1 MKFEELKNSLKQGVA
16 HGYLLFG
23 VDSFLLMSAYSLICK
38 YSGLQMEDL
47 NKIEFKEGVLD
58 CVDIVRALNTM
69 PVFCDKK
76 IVYLDVRMSKQS
88 EIKNIKSLEEYLQNP
103 NNNSVLII
111 NIGDNELKL
120 PKDNLLEVDCNRLGY
135 NIVSLKIKQLCE
147 KKGCSVDPDA
157 IKLLYD
163 YTLGDLARITTEVD
177 KLCGYVGEKLNI
189 KKIDI
194 ESMVAPSLEYQ
205 VFELTEAL
213 SKKNSEKVYAI
224 LDDMKSKKDE
234 YRMLPAIIFAH
245 FRRLFMVSL
254 NPDTSRLELS
264 KMLGIKEY
272 AVKMTQSQV
281 GLFTKSALKKIIELL
296 NQIDYDLKQSN
307 ISLDNA
313 LNLIVLQILNI

>member
-1 MKFEELKNSLKQGVA
+1 MKFEDLKNNLRQSVA
-16 HGYLLFG
+16 YGYVLFG
-23 VDSFLLMSAYSLICK
+23 VDNFLLNSAYALICK

-47 NKIEFKEGVLD
+47 NKIEFKEGIID
-58 CVDIVRALNTM
+58 CVDVVRALNTM

-88 EIKNIKSLEEYLQNP
+88 EIKNVKELETYLNNP
-103 NNNSVLII
+103 CSNSVLVI
-111 NIGDNELKL
+111 NLGDNDIKL
-120 PKDNLLEVDCNRLGY
+120 PKTNLLEVDCNRLGY

-147 KKGCSVDPDA
+147 KRNCKIDTDS

-163 YTLGDLARITTEVD
+163 YTLGDLARILSEVE
-177 KLCGYVGEKLNI
+177 KLCGYVGDKFSIE
-189 KKIDI
+189 KIDVQ
-194 ESMVAPSLEYQ
+194 SMVSPSLEYQ
-205 VFELTEAL
+205 VFELTDAL

-224 LDDMKSKKDE
+224 LEDMKSKKDE
-234 YRMLPAIIFAH
+234 YRMLPAIIFSH

-254 NPDTSRLELS
+254 NTDTNRLELS
-264 KMLGIKEY
+264 KMLGVKEY

-296 NQIDYDLKQSN
+296 NKIDYDLKQSN